1 MKKQKGKFSE
11 ISGEYGFTFDQR
23 NRKFAPTDGS
33 IISFGQALPFIADKP
48 YIANTFTS
56 SVYQSFGENLV
67 GSGKI
72 RLEAINGLDNEDVRL
87 SKRKLLSSKQLRG
100 FERGK
105 VGPKDGTD
113 HIGGNYAAALNFD
126 ANCPIYYL
134 THITLI

>member
-1 MKKQKGKFSE
+1 M
-11 ISGEYGFTFDQR
+11 D
-23 NRKFAPTDGS
+23 
-33 IISFGQALPFIADKP
+33 
-48 YIANTFTS
+48 
-56 SVYQSFGENLV
+56 QSFGENLV

-126 ANCPIYYL
+126 AKLPNLLPDSYNADIGFFLDFGNVWGVDYDSSINESNEL
-134 THITLI
+134 RSSTGMNVNWLSPLGPLSFTATNLAKRQ